1 MATLSSGERM
11 KVYRFLSEDDTS
23 AFCHKVS
30 AALAKGW
37 DLHGAPTYAFD
48 GKRGVMRCGQA
59 VVKDVP
65 GDYHPD
71 LKLGEQ

>member
-1 MATLSSGERM
+1 MALL
-11 KVYRFLSEDDTS
+11 YRLLTEEDTS

-37 DLHGAPTYAFD
+37 ALHGDPAYAFD
-48 GKRGVMRCGQA
+48 ASAGKMRCAQA

-65 GDYHPD
+65 TPYDPE
-71 LKLGEQ
+71 LKLGDQ